1 MKFKPLAL
9 GLSCG
14 ILWGVCMLGINYY
27 PVLTSYLPWEM
38 HGNAMRFMM
47 MDLYPFYH
55 LGHWYTP
62 LVALGMGFLDGF
74 FGGLIF
80 GYLYNYLAGKIK
92 K

>member
-1 MKFKPLAL
+1 
-9 GLSCG
+9 
-14 ILWGVCMLGINYY
+14 
-27 PVLTSYLPWEM
+27 M

-62 LVALGMGFLDGF
+62 LVAVLMGFVDGF
-74 FGGLIF
+74 LGGLIF
-80 GYLYNYLAGKIK
+80 GYLYNYVAETVK